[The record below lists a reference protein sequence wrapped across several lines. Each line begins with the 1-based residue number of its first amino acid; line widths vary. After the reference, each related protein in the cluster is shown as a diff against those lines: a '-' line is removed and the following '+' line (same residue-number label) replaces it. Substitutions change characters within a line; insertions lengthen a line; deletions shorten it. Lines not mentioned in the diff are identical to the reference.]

1 MGSNDIVVWFDGS
14 VCLVHAVSGLGE
26 AWLSETAP
34 EDAQWL
40 GRRMAVETRHILR
53 FISAAR
59 EAGLAVLA

>member
-14 VCLVHAVSGLGE
+14 LCLVRAVSGLGE

-40 GRRMAVETRHILR
+40 GSSMAVEARYIGGVVE
-53 FISAAR
+53 AAR
-59 EAGLAVLA
+59 DAGLEVVA